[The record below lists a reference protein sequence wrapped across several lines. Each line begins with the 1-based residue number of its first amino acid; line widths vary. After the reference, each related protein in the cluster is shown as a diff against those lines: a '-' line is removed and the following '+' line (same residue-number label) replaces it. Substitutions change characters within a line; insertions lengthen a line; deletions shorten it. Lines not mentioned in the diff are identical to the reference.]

1 MHMPNI
7 YVHYRCYISN
17 TLQES
22 TPGWPADGQHKCH
35 MKRGLE
41 FEKNAVSHTTFV
53 GQLTMSVGD
62 IMCSIF
68 IIEL

>member
-7 YVHYRCYISN
+7 YVHYRHYISN
-17 TLQES
+17 TLHES
-22 TPGWPADGQHKCH
+22 TPGQLANGQHKCH

-41 FEKNAVSHTTFV
+41 FKKNVVGHMTFA

-62 IMCSIF
+62 IVGSIF

>member
-7 YVHYRCYISN
+7 YVHYKHYISN
-17 TLQES
+17 TLHES
-22 TPGWPADGQHKCH
+22 TPGQPANGRHKCH

-41 FEKNAVSHTTFV
+41 FEKNAVSCMTFA
-53 GQLTMSVGD
+53 GWLTMSVRD
-62 IMCSIF
+62 IVCSIF